1 LTQTNFIICLDPAN
15 VQTKDYPRFCNV
27 PDFVPLDPN
36 GRFGVDN
43 LEYHLM
49 NREGQVHDYMNVNRS
64 LAANL
69 ANQPAALDSNDML
82 SSIVGP
88 QVIHIVNR
96 KASTSDEDL
105 SDDHDYY
112 NDNYDNSKRELR
124 PLNQRRNETTV

>member
-1 LTQTNFIICLDPAN
+1 M
-15 VQTKDYPRFCNV
+15 
-27 PDFVPLDPN
+27 PLDTN

-64 LAANL
+64 LAGSL
-69 ANQPAALDSNDML
+69 AATQPSIDSNGL
-82 SSIVGP
+82 LGSIVGP

-96 KASTSDEDL
+96 KASTSDEDM

-112 NDNYDNSKRELR
+112 NDNYNNTKRELQ